1 MSIGLQPFNTGGG
14 AVQVGGTN
22 VISIDSSL
30 DVTLTNRLKL
40 EGSSSGATILT
51 APAAAGSPVVTMPT
65 TTGTLALLADTIGG
79 SGQTWQDVESSRALN
94 TTYTNSTGRPIM
106 VIASFAEISEFVTYS
121 AVIDGLTMIFGR
133 SYYNGSNSY
142 FAFSV
147 IVPNGSTYR
156 FTGPDSISQ
165 WIELR

>member
-14 AVQVGGTN
+14 AVQIGGTN

-79 SGQTWQDVESSRALN
+79 SGQTWQDVQSSRALN

-106 VIASFAEISEFVTYS
+106 VIASFAEISQY
-121 AVIDGLTMIFGR
+121 VIYYAEINGISMEFGR
-133 SYYNGSNSY
+133 SVFSGSNSY
-142 FAFSV
+142 FALSV
-147 IVPNGSTYR
+147 IVPNGNTYR
-156 FTGPDSISQ
+156 FTGPDSVAA
-165 WIELR
+165 WLELR